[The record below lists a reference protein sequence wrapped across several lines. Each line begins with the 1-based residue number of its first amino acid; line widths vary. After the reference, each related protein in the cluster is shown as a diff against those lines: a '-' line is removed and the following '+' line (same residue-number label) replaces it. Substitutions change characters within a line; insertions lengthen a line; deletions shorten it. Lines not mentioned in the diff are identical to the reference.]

1 MRAGCCRLDSRV
13 GELKVN
19 RIDLE
24 GSSPHFIGCWNIEQS
39 SLCGEVID
47 FFEANHQKQEQG
59 KSAGAVDLNAKK
71 SIDIAIHPRDLDQSE
86 YKALKEYID
95 CLFFCYKD
103 YTDQFPFLKE
113 THWRALVS

>member
-47 FFEANHQKQEQG
+47 FFEANNQKQEQG
-59 KSAGAVDLNAKK
+59 KSAGAVDLNAKNQ
-71 SIDIAIHPRDLDQSE
+71 SISRSI
-86 YKALKEYID
+86 LKTLTSRNTKHLRSI
-95 CLFFCYKD
+95 
-103 YTDQFPFLKE
+103 
-113 THWRALVS
+113 